1 MAEFVQRR
9 VEEQIPELE
18 QLERVGLLTR
28 GEVRSV
34 IKKRTA
40 LEYKLKRRAVEKED
54 FIGYVQYEINFL
66 ELLKKRRQRIGYS
79 FKKDEIEF
87 VIIHRIQQL
96 FDRATNKW
104 KEDLQLWMSHIAF
117 CKKWNCKSQLS
128 KIFSSLLAIHP
139 DKPALWIMAAKWE
152 FEDQLSA
159 ESARLLFL
167 RALRFHPDSSKVY
180 QEVSWGPLAGR
191 ENIQGPL
198 RCYRDG
204 ESGYSDAILNG
215 ELAGVV
221 YKAAVEKIK
230 GAEFHLSLL
239 NIAKKFHF
247 TEELQKG
254 ILSDLQ
260 TLHGD
265 DPLTWDFL
273 ARQELSVHTLPES
286 GPKLTKA
293 QDAARQEERCSQV
306 YQTALIS
313 LPKESM
319 WDLYI
324 AFCVQRYKRQTNSK
338 ELRQQVRELGW
349 MGEVLLEVSHGRRG
363 CDWLMSV
370 LWSPFNHYG
379 SWIGPYILVRCD
391 WGFLYRIFQISLLVE
406 LGQME
411 SAMDASAAA
420 TARFGSSVDIWRM
433 RLEVL
438 IALKAGEVEQVFE
451 KAFTQVKPKDCP
463 PLWAIMAE
471 WSEKERSAEATEALF
486 QKLVLNPTVTK
497 TMKVKYLDWSYRTQG
512 YKKAK
517 KVFSSLQENRPFSEE
532 FFQMMIGI
540 EKEQEKSK
548 MANLREYY
556 ERALREF
563 GSTNPD
569 LWLSYIKEEL
579 SNSEG
584 KPENCGAIHWR
595 AMKMLEGEDIERFV
609 NKYTLLQTGHL

>member
-28 GEVRSV
+28 GE
-34 IKKRTA
+34 
-40 LEYKLKRRAVEKED
+40 
-54 FIGYVQYEINFL
+54 
-66 ELLKKRRQRIGYS
+66 RIGYS

-180 QEVSWGPLAGR
+180 QE
-191 ENIQGPL
+191 
-198 RCYRDG
+198 G

-338 ELRQQVRELGW
+338 ELRQ
-349 MGEVLLEVSHGRRG
+349 
-363 CDWLMSV
+363 
-370 LWSPFNHYG
+370 
-379 SWIGPYILVRCD
+379 
-391 WGFLYRIFQISLLVE
+391 QISLLVE